1 MYLEII
7 SPDKTEGQYDNV
19 KSVVFPGKDGSFGV
33 LPNHAPM
40 VALLTR
46 GTIKITSND
55 NTTVGVEIPSGI
67 VEIRENR
74 ITVIIK

>member
-7 SPDKTEGQYDNV
+7 SPDKTEGQFDNV

-33 LPNHAPM
+33 LSNHAPL

-46 GTIKITSND
+46 GIIKITYND
-55 NTTVGVEIPSGI
+55 NATIGVEIPSGI
-67 VEIRENR
+67 VEIRDNR